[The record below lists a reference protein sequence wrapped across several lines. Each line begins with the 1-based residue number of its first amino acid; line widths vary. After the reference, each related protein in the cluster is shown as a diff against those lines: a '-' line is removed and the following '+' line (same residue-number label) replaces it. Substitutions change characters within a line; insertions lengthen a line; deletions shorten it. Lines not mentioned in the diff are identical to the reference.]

1 MFQNPSKVDSN
12 NNINSP
18 LGSDNV
24 PQLSKISYG
33 DNLGKNQNYYL
44 SSEKNEIK
52 SLNSYMSPVRKPS
65 LKPEKINEAELIK
78 IINEHQNKYL
88 PQASNEV
95 VENINILKDYKWKL
109 GIILNEKINTLNLK
123 LKEKRERIDKKR
135 KEISETKVYE
145 KKIIYLKKRIKTEE
159 SKKYNEEYKTNL
171 DLQKKKKAL
180 VDKINQIEL
189 NKKKLRENMMKKFN
203 TMMELKE
210 KLKNSINELFL
221 IQQQMRSRKFAIEQE
236 EELKRQLSEKKDREE
251 QELLHLSQNI
261 GEYINKN
268 LLIKDN

>member
-1 MFQNPSKVDSN
+1 M
-12 NNINSP
+12 
-18 LGSDNV
+18 
-24 PQLSKISYG
+24 
-33 DNLGKNQNYYL
+33 
-44 SSEKNEIK
+44 
-52 SLNSYMSPVRKPS
+52 
-65 LKPEKINEAELIK
+65 LKRQI
-78 IINEHQNKYL
+78 
-88 PQASNEV
+88 
-95 VENINILKDYKWKL
+95 
-109 GIILNEKINTLNLK
+109 
-123 LKEKRERIDKKR
+123 R

-145 KKIIYLKKRIKTEE
+145 KRIIYLKKRIKNEE

-171 DLQKKKKAL
+171 ELQKKKKAL
-180 VDKINQIEL
+180 VDQINQIEL
-189 NKKKLRENMMKKFN
+189 NKKKLRENMMKKFK

-236 EELKRQLSEKKDREE
+236 EELKRQPIEKKDPEE

>member
-1 MFQNPSKVDSN
+1 MK
-12 NNINSP
+12 
-18 LGSDNV
+18 
-24 PQLSKISYG
+24 
-33 DNLGKNQNYYL
+33 
-44 SSEKNEIK
+44 
-52 SLNSYMSPVRKPS
+52 
-65 LKPEKINEAELIK
+65 LKPETINEAELIK

-88 PQASNEV
+88 PQASKEV
-95 VENINILKDYKWKL
+95 VENINILEDYKWKL
-109 GIILNEKINTLNLK
+109 GIILNDKINNLNLK

-145 KKIIYLKKRIKTEE
+145 KRIIYLKKRIKNEE

-171 DLQKKKKAL
+171 ELQKKKKAL
-180 VDKINQIEL
+180 VDQINQIEL
-189 NKKKLRENMMKKFN
+189 NKKKLRENMMKKFK

-221 IQQQMRSRKFAIEQE
+221 MQQQMRSRKFAIEQE
-236 EELKRQLSEKKDREE
+236 EELKRQPIEKKDPEE